1 MSVAAGV
8 DELYSG
14 WEIRADF
21 IRGVRI
27 GTDPAEG
34 SRARKVWDD
43 NAFGTL
49 PGGGGGERFVAV
61 VQIETVRN
69 HVSKRELI
77 ACGTKEFDSGLHVT
91 RFAGP

>member
-1 MSVAAGV
+1 MGVATGAG
-8 DELYSG
+8 ELYSG
-14 WEIRADF
+14 GEIRDGF
-21 IRGVRI
+21 IRGVCV

-34 SRARKVWDD
+34 SRARQVWDND
-43 NAFGTL
+43 ALGAL

-77 ACGTKEFDSGLHVT
+77 ACGTKEFDGGLHVT